1 MKIYSVIVGSGSYIP
16 TVVVKNEDFLKNE
29 FYDSSG
35 IKFDIPNEEII
46 SKFEKIT
53 GIKERRHVTDDL
65 VTSKISTFAAED
77 ALESS
82 GIDKET
88 LDYIIVAHNFG
99 DVHKGTTI
107 PDFVPSIA
115 ARVKRNLGI
124 ENPFTVA
131 FDIPFGCPGWVQGSI
146 LADYYLKSGDAKRV
160 LVIGSDTLSRIS
172 DPYDRDSMIYADGAG
187 AVIFEAVESD
197 KPVGILSHLT
207 RSDTLNHAKL
217 MWMAES
223 FNKDYKEK
231 DLFIKMNGHRLY
243 DYALTNVPP
252 LVKAT
257 IDKAGLTLKDIN
269 KVFIHQAND
278 KMDVEMLKRLFKLYN
293 EPVVN
298 FDVMP
303 MTISWLGNSSVA
315 TVPTIYDLVVKGR
328 MEGHKFDKGDYAVF
342 VSVGAGMNINAFAY
356 KEI

>member
-1 MKIYSVIVGSGSYIP
+1 MKKYSVIVGSGSYIP
-16 TVVVKNEDFLKNE
+16 TVVVKNEVFLKNE

-35 IKFDIPNEEII
+35 VKFETPNEEII

-53 GIKERRHVTDDL
+53 GIKERRHVSDDL
-65 VTSKISTFAAED
+65 VTSQISTFAAEE
-77 ALESS
+77 ALNSS
-82 GIDKET
+82 GIDKES

-99 DVHKGTTI
+99 DVKKGTTI

-115 ARVKRNLGI
+115 ARVKKGLSI
-124 ENPFTVA
+124 ENPFTIA

-146 LADYYLKSGDAKRV
+146 LADYYIRSGDAKRI

-172 DPYDRDSMIYADGAG
+172 DPHDRDSMIYADGAG

-197 KPVGILSHLT
+197 KPVGILSHTT

-217 MWMAES
+217 MWMAAS
-223 FNKDYKEK
+223 FNKDYKGR

-243 DYALTNVPP
+243 DYALTNVAP

-257 IDKAGLTLKDIN
+257 IEKAGLTLKDIN

-278 KMDVEMLKRLFKLYN
+278 KMDVEMLKRVFKLYD
-293 EPVVN
+293 EPKVD
-298 FDVMP
+298 FGVMP

-315 TVPTIYDLVVKGR
+315 TVPTIYDLVVRGK
-328 MEGHKFDKGDYAVF
+328 MEGHSFKKDDYAVF
-342 VSVGAGMNINAFAY
+342 VSVGAGMNINTFAY
-356 KEI
+356 KAV

>member
-1 MKIYSVIVGSGSYIP
+1 MKKYSVIVGSGSYIP
-16 TVVVKNEDFLKNE
+16 TVVVKNEEFLKND
-29 FYDSSG
+29 FFDSSG
-35 IKFDIPNEEII
+35 VKFDIPNEVII
-46 SKFEKIT
+46 EKFEKIT

-65 VTSKISTFAAED
+65 VTSQISTFAAEE
-77 ALESS
+77 ALNSS
-82 GIDKET
+82 GIDKES

-99 DVHKGTTI
+99 DVKKGTTI

-115 ARVKRNLGI
+115 ARVKKGLGI
-124 ENPFTVA
+124 ENPFTIA

-146 LADYYLKSGDAKRV
+146 LADYYIKSGDAKRI

-172 DPYDRDSMIYADGAG
+172 DPHDRDSMIYADGAG

-197 KPVGILSHLT
+197 KPVGILSHTT

-217 MWMAES
+217 MWMAAS
-223 FNKDYKEK
+223 NNKDYKGR

-243 DYALTNVPP
+243 DYALTNVAP

-257 IDKAGLTLKDIN
+257 IEKAGLTLKDIN

-278 KMDVEMLKRLFKLYN
+278 KMDVEMLKRVFKLYN
-293 EPVVN
+293 EPHTD
-298 FDVMP
+298 FGVMP

-315 TVPTIYDLVVKGR
+315 TVPTIYDLVVRGK
-328 MEGHKFDKGDYAVF
+328 MEGHSFKKDDYAVF
-342 VSVGAGMNINAFAY
+342 VSVGAGMNINTFAY
-356 KEI
+356 KAV